1 MPPYDIYGNAYEE
14 NVKRTVYKWR
24 NSNISMLIEPEVKT
38 KRRSITYSEYVDLT
52 KKKPFYIMN

>member
-38 KRRSITYSEYVDLT
+38 KRRSITYFEYIDLT
-52 KKKPFYIMN
+52 KK